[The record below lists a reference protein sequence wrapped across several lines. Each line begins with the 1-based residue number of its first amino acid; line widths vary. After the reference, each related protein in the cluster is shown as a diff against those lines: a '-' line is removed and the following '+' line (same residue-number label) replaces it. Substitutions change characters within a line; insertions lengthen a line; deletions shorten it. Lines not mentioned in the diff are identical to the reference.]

1 MSPIKMILI
10 ASVGIG
16 AGACSN
22 EYYVRG
28 DRIRFEAGDAVAT
41 NIAVQ
46 VPHPNPPRSNDT
58 NIPMDGVKAQKA
70 IERYRNGDKKSDGG
84 MAIPVISDNGSN
96 NNPYQSSINAGQ

>member
-41 NIAVQ
+41 NMAVQ
-46 VPHPNPPRSNDT
+46 IPHPNPPRSNDT

-70 IERYRNGDKKSDGG
+70 IEKYRNGDQKQGG
-84 MAIPVISDNGSN
+84 GLAIPLVPDNGSN
-96 NNPYQSSINAGQ
+96 GSPFQSSINAGH